1 MLKYYS
7 STLGKGSRGNLVKK
21 WQSFLNSQ
29 GYNLSVDG
37 DFGDNTYS
45 ATTDWQSKNGLGV
58 DGIVG
63 KNTWEKA
70 GYSPDWKSTG
80 GVGIG
85 STIGQSAGSILESA
99 NKKSETT
106 PAPNIGSAPSSPTLT
121 DDWKLASGAGIGS
134 TIGSILGSANK
145 KSESTPAPVTDTTK
159 WEDTEKGQA
168 ALGDY
173 NAVKDKMDGYGDF
186 TYEDY
191 VESDAVKDA
200 GDALKDHIAG
210 KPGDY
215 QSKWQAQLDDLMG
228 KIMNREKFSYNF
240 NEDPLYAQ
248 YKDNY
253 IRQGKMAMADTM
265 GQAAAMTGGYGSS
278 WAQSVGQQAY
288 QQSLED
294 LNDVIPELYA
304 MALDR
309 YTREGQDLLTQY
321 GMVADRED
329 LDYSRYRDLIADYLT
344 ERDYLQGRYDTEK
357 NFDYGKYVD
366 DRNMDYTL
374 HADGY
379 QKLLDALGI
388 ARDDYY
394 SGADMHYTEQAN
406 KNSEAWNQAQWEE
419 AARQYANEEAWRQK
433 EWDENQKRYEESKN
447 SGDSGAD
454 MSDIP
459 DEIKQKAS
467 EFESNDDLADWAYG
481 LADSGAITEDQADQ
495 LISSNMDSNEKYN
508 EKDDGSHVISYSQM
522 VGSTNGWEIVDNGGG
537 NLVGIDANAIVRTP
551 NGEKIRLDNLKEKL
565 MDEGMSSAEAREA
578 IKKLQQNLGISSNWL
593 FGW

>member
-7 STLGKGSRGNLVKK
+7 STLEKGSKGDEVKK

-37 DFGDNTYS
+37 DFGDNTYH

-63 KNTWEKA
+63 KNTWSKA
-70 GYSPDWKSTG
+70 GYT
-80 GVGIG
+80 
-85 STIGQSAGSILESA
+85 SID
-99 NKKSETT
+99 TPT
-106 PAPNIGSAPSSPTLT
+106 PAPNIGSAPSSPTF
-121 DDWKLASGAGIGS
+121 
-134 TIGSILGSANK
+134 NM
-145 KSESTPAPVTDTTK
+145 TPTQKPGTDTTQ
-159 WEDTEKGQA
+159 WDNTEKGQA

-173 NAVKDKMDGYGDF
+173 NAAKDKADGYGDF

-329 LDYSRYRDLIADYLT
+329 LDYSRYRDLVADYLT
-344 ERDYLQGRYDTEK
+344 ERDYLQGRYDSEK
-357 NFDYGKYVD
+357 GFDYGKYVD

-406 KNSEAWNQAQWEE
+406 KNSDAWNHYEADESARRDENELLQQDYQNRFNEWEV
-419 AARQYANEEAWRQK
+419 NSDEAWREA
-433 EWDENQKRYEESKN
+433 EWDENQRRYEESKT
-447 SGDSGAD
+447 
-454 MSDIP
+454 
-459 DEIKQKAS
+459 AS
-467 EFESNDDLADWAYG
+467 ENSSGIKINSDGTVDLSSIPGINTSDATWFDKNGQFKSAEYLG
-481 LADSGAITEDQADQ
+481 PSTDGKSSFRIDGKTVTYPIGTNPYTQTENPDIHNFNGEGAFKNGYQPNNVGGKKLSKTGIMDYMNGVEQNIWETEDGTLYIWDGLQNKY
-495 LISSNMDSNEKYN
+495 LIYHE
-508 EKDDGSHVISYSQM
+508 
-522 VGSTNGWEIVDNGGG
+522 
-537 NLVGIDANAIVRTP
+537 
-551 NGEKIRLDNLKEKL
+551 
-565 MDEGMSSAEAREA
+565 
-578 IKKLQQNLGISSNWL
+578 
-593 FGW
+593 